1 MVEEN
6 KCECYPKDDEGS
18 DGGTWF
24 NMEVINIPYYKTMS
38 NPNSTDFK
46 KVKKIVEEA
55 VGMQNT

>member
-24 NMEVINIPYYKTMS
+24 TLEVINIPYYKTMS

-46 KVKKIVEEA
+46 KVKRIVEEA
-55 VGMQNT
+55 V